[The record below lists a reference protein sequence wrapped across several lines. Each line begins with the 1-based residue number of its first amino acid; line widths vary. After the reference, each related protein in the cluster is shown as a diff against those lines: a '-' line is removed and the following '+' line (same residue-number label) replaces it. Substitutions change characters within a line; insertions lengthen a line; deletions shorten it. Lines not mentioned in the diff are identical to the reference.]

1 MYVVFTRGLSLST
14 WLLEQGMPNPV
25 VEGKWIPKRSIC
37 CCCYCLLLLYV
48 ARFMNGYFK
57 SYFFRFDSCVSCLS
71 SLTPDVKLCDVA
83 SQNSV
88 ASVTG
93 FMSDTWC
100 RHINESVVIVL
111 SVLLFLLMINH
122 FRNGFPSVGCHTCP
136 GFSSLK
142 ESNLLI
148 LWWWF
153 CGDDDGD
160 VVQYLHILD
169 TGRQSY
175 RSWWGELLEK
185 PPNPVHPSH
194 ISVVKDG
201 PKNRTIPW
209 RIAFISVMCWL
220 KISNVFQ
227 GDGHNTL
234 SNHASFLSSS
244 SSSSTLVADSDFGIQ

>member
-1 MYVVFTRGLSLST
+1 VFTRGLSLST
-14 WLLEQGMPNPV
+14 WLSEQGMPNPV

-48 ARFMNGYFK
+48 ALLVNEYFK
-57 SYFFRFDSCVSCLS
+57 SYFFRFDSCVFLS
-71 SLTPDVKLCDVA
+71 IVV
-83 SQNSV
+83 
-88 ASVTG
+88 
-93 FMSDTWC
+93 DTWRQAVWC
-100 RHINESVVIVL
+100 RISEFCSFSNRIHSNTCCCHINESAVIVL

-136 GFSSLK
+136 GFSSSK
-142 ESNLLI
+142 ESNMLY
-148 LWWWF
+148 
-153 CGDDDGD
+153 CGDGF
-160 VVQYLHILD
+160 VVMMMVMSFNICICILD

-175 RSWWGELLEK
+175 RSRWGELLEK

-234 SNHASFLSSS
+234 SNHTSFLSSS
-244 SSSSTLVADSDFGIQ
+244 SSSSTLVVDSDFGIQ